1 MCIRDSFRPA
11 GQAAFGGFTGIKVS
25 VLKVWV
31 ESVFLGIR
39 SKPDFLAKFFSPHLE
54 VHSLGISNLY
64 ATQLRQNTIHGSAT
78 MSISTAPESG
88 TTIMPTRD

>member
-1 MCIRDSFRPA
+1 MLTPTEWKWTNQVNHS
-11 GQAAFGGFTGIKVS
+11 
-25 VLKVWV
+25 
-31 ESVFLGIR
+31 R
-39 SKPDFLAKFFSPHLE
+39 SSGDVNTQTFSGNSLCAVHSPHLE